1 MQYIRDKCGYTYGIS
16 CALGS
21 TSATP
26 SVMVNATF
34 NADVIEKAMLATHKM
49 LDEWVEDG
57 ITQEEFEI
65 SRDSLL
71 NKLELHGLGF
81 GYVQGRILRGI
92 TTHIGHDEAAMWEN
106 IRNASL
112 EDVNSTLKKYVRPRN
127 FTISVAGSV

>member
-1 MQYIRDKCGYTYGIS
+1 
-16 CALGS
+16 
-21 TSATP
+21 
-26 SVMVNATF
+26 
-34 NADVIEKAMLATHKM
+34 MLATHKM

-81 GYVQGRILRGI
+81 GYVQGRIFEVPP
-92 TTHIGHDEAAMWEN
+92 HIGHDEAAMWEN
-106 IRNASL
+106 IRNSSL

>member
-1 MQYIRDKCGYTYGIS
+1 
-16 CALGS
+16 
-21 TSATP
+21 
-26 SVMVNATF
+26 MVNATF

-49 LDEWVEDG
+49 LDEWVEEG

-81 GYVQGRILRGI
+81 NYVQGRILRGI
-92 TTHIGHDEAAMWEN
+92 TTHIGHDEAGMWDSIE
-106 IRNASL
+106 NASL
-112 EDVNSTLKKYVRPRN
+112 ADVNETLKKYVKAKN